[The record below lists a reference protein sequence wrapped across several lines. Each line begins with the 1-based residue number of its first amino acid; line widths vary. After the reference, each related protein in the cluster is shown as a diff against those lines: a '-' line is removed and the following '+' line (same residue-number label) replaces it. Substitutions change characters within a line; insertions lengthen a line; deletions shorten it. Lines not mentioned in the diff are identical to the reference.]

1 MSLVDRV
8 FLEDM
13 MEEDNVELMIDIVG
27 SDVLDEMMEYDE
39 STGTYDPDSGLLFP
53 QPIKEV
59 KLYD

>member
-13 MEEDNVELMIDIVG
+13 MEEDNAELMIDVVG
-27 SDVLDEMMEYDE
+27 SDVLDEMMGYDE
-39 STGTYDPDSGLLFP
+39 TTGIYDPDSGLLFP
-53 QPIKEV
+53 QPTKEV